1 MSREP
6 SSHYADKH
14 RAGRAALK
22 TLLAPVQP
30 WLRAGQ
36 LLAACSGIAA
46 IWPYVVLNRLGAL
59 LLPAA
64 TGAPIDAGAVRAEVF
79 VLLSAFGVQL
89 GFYMAALLVT
99 HVADL
104 RLRDA
109 LQTRILH
116 RLAHA
121 PLGWF
126 SQHASGQVRNAIQGD
141 THTLH
146 TLVAHKPVDVTA
158 AVVTPLALMVYAFWL
173 NPWLGALTVA
183 TVPLY
188 LAAQL
193 WMTRGMGEKTA
204 EMDVHLGRVSARGVE
219 FVDGIEVVK
228 SFGRTGQAHRAFAI
242 AATAFAD
249 FYWGWCLPL
258 IRGSA
263 MAIALISVPV
273 VTLVSLGGGAL
284 LLRAEMAALSQVLVC
299 TLIALVIPL
308 TLDVV
313 TNTTW
318 AYQIAGAAA
327 LRLMALTQVETVH
340 AAEQEASPETAQAKA
355 QTATDAGASMA
366 DAAAGAGAGAGA
378 EAGAGAGVGVGAGAG
393 VAAGADGA
401 AAAARPA
408 SAAASARPAGAAAA
422 TVVFDHVSYAY
433 GEDAGQKAVDDVS
446 LTLEP
451 GTVTALVGPSGSG
464 KSTLATL
471 LARFQDPDSGRVLIG
486 GQDIRSLPEE
496 TLYRTVAFVLQ
507 RAQILQTSIRENI
520 RLGVPDATDEQ
531 IRTVAVQARIWDDI
545 AALPRGLDSVVG
557 QDTNLSGGQKQRI
570 AIARALLKDAPILIL
585 DEATASTDPDCAAEI
600 QRALNVLARGRTVLV
615 IGHTA
620 AAVKGADQICIL
632 ENGVMTGRDTA
643 EALAG
648 HPYWR
653 MLNHAGM
660 PAPQDRQPEGGH
672 HGRR

>member
-1 MSREP
+1 MPRET
-6 SSHYADKH
+6 SHHYADRH

-64 TGAPIDAGAVRAEVF
+64 SGAAVDTAAVRAEVF

-89 GFYMAALLVT
+89 GFYMAALVVT

-173 NPWLGALTVA
+173 NPWLGGLTVA

-204 EMDVHLGRVSARGVE
+204 EMDVHLSRVSARGVE

-284 LLRAEMAALSQVLVC
+284 LMQAGMATLSQVLVC

-327 LRLMALTQVETVH
+327 LRLLELTQVETVQAGQVLADGDVQGG
-340 AAEQEASPETAQAKA
+340 AARGAMPVAAVDTG
-355 QTATDAGASMA
+355 TDAGARETGSVK
-366 DAAAGAGAGAGA
+366 GTGGLA
-378 EAGAGAGVGVGAGAG
+378 ETGGTGGSGGVL
-393 VAAGADGA
+393 
-401 AAAARPA
+401 P
-408 SAAASARPAGAAAA
+408 AAA

-433 GEDAGQKAVDDVS
+433 DGDGGQKAVDDVS
-446 LTLEP
+446 LTLEA

-486 GQDIRSLPEE
+486 GQDIRSLPEDE
-496 TLYRTVAFVLQ
+496 LYRTVAFVLQ
-507 RAQILQTSIRENI
+507 RAQILQTSIRKNI
-520 RLGVPDATDEQ
+520 RLGVPDATDER
-531 IRTVAVQARIWDDI
+531 IRVVAEQARIWDDI

-557 QDTNLSGGQKQRI
+557 VDTNLSGGQKQRI

-632 ENGVMTGRDTA
+632 ENGVMTGRGTA
-643 EALAG
+643 QALAD

-653 MLNHAGM
+653 MLNHAGT
-660 PAPQDRQPEGGH
+660 PAAQGDPAQGGH